1 MRYLRPQPILLGPR
15 NAPQAARR
23 GFFAPCDGPSPRKSR
38 AGERGQA
45 LLEMAFV
52 VPLLLTL
59 VMGIIVFGIAL
70 NTYVTLTN
78 SATMGAQAL
87 ATSRGQS
94 TDPCATAV
102 SAFEAAAPN
111 LAPASLSFSFA
122 FNGGAASAET
132 SCSSQT
138 LVQGQ
143 NAQMTVTYPC
153 NLTVVGVNLAPSCT
167 LTAQTAEVIQ

>member
-1 MRYLRPQPILLGPR
+1 MRYLRPQPILQGPR
-15 NAPQAARR
+15 NALQVSGRDFFARR
-23 GFFAPCDGPSPRKSR
+23 HGPSPRKIR

-70 NTYVTLTN
+70 NTYLTLTN
-78 SATMGAQAL
+78 SATMGAQAM

-111 LAPASLSFSFA
+111 LTTASLSFSFA
-122 FNGGAASAET
+122 FNGGSATTET
-132 SCSSQT
+132 SCASQT